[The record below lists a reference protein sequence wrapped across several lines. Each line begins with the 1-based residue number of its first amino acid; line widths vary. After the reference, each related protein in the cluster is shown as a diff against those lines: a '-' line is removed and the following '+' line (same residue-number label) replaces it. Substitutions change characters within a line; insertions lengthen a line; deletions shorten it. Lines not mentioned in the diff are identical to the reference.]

1 MYTGKTSRC
10 TGLLLGIGAVVV
22 AIFASPLSAKDSEV
36 TVAFRVS
43 AAGLD
48 LTEPAD
54 AQKFYTRLKAAA
66 RVVCT
71 HGDRVDLVPSDDPQ
85 GCYEKSLAE
94 AVRAVKAPLIT
105 QIYLASHMVRGAP
118 TGWTYVPVPTAPK

>member
-10 TGLLLGIGAVVV
+10 TRPLLGIGAVVV

-36 TVAFRVS
+36 TVALRVS

-118 TGWTYVPVPTAPK
+118 SGWTYVPGPTAPK

>member
-1 MYTGKTSRC
+1 MCTRKTSRL
-10 TGLLLGIGAVVV
+10 TRPLLGIGAVVF
-22 AIFASPLSAKDSEV
+22 AIFSSHSSAKDSEV
-36 TVAFRVS
+36 TVALHVS

-105 QIYLASHMVRGAP
+105 QIYLASHLVRGAP
-118 TGWTYVPVPTAPK
+118 TGWTYVPAPTAPK

>member
-1 MYTGKTSRC
+1 MYTGKTSR
-10 TGLLLGIGAVVV
+10 GSRPLLGIGAVAF

-36 TVAFRVS
+36 TIALHVS

-54 AQKFYTRLKAAA
+54 AQKFYTRLKNAA

-85 GCYEKSLAE
+85 GCYEKALAD

>member
-10 TGLLLGIGAVVV
+10 TRPLLGIGAVVV

-36 TVAFRVS
+36 TVALRVS

>member
-1 MYTGKTSRC
+1 MYTGKTSRR
-10 TGLLLGIGAVVV
+10 TRPLLAIGAVVF
-22 AIFASPLSAKDSEV
+22 AIFAGDLAAKDSEV
-36 TVAFRVS
+36 TVTLHVS

-71 HGDRVDLVPSDDPQ
+71 HGNRVDLVPSDDPQ

-105 QIYLASHMVRGAP
+105 QIYLASHLVRGAP
-118 TGWTYVPVPTAPK
+118 TGWTYVPVPAAPK